1 MIKKASGDM
10 EKVKTKLLADP
21 KQLKDEQSRL
31 RDLLVS
37 RMVVD
42 LDTRRFIER
51 SIQTS
56 GTLQQLTIAENQ
68 ITFLAAITKLRTKLR
83 SDFSLHKPE

>member
-1 MIKKASGDM
+1 VLKKASGDM

-37 RMVVD
+37 RMVD
-42 LDTRRFIER
+42 NLDPLKR

>member
-1 MIKKASGDM
+1 MLKKASGDM

-21 KQLKDEQSRL
+21 KQLKDEQLRL
-31 RDLLVS
+31 LDLLVR
-37 RMVVD
+37 RMVASF
-42 LDTRRFIER
+42 DTRLSIKR

-83 SDFSLHKPE
+83 SDSSLHKLE

>member
-1 MIKKASGDM
+1 M

-83 SDFSLHKPE
+83 SDSSLHKLE

>member
-1 MIKKASGDM
+1 M

-31 RDLLVS
+31 RVLLNS

-51 SIQTS
+51 SIQIS

-83 SDFSLHKPE
+83 SDSSLHKLE